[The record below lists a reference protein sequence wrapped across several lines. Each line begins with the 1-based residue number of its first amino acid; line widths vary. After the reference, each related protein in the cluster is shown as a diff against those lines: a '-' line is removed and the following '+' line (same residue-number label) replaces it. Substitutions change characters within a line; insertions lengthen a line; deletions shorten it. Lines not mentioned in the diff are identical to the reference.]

1 MNLSRHCVE
10 QTIVTASFEKK
21 IYKNFGI
28 VGRSVGIV
36 QYGDLGNVH
45 EKED

>member
-1 MNLSRHCVE
+1 MNLSRHCVDRDC
-10 QTIVTASFEKK
+10 IVRKK